1 MKYVH
6 RWIDGSAIDLP
17 VGKVVCV
24 GRNYAEHAREL
35 GNEVPDAPILFIK
48 PASSLVSMAP
58 SFSIPTDQGEVHHE
72 IEMALL
78 VSERLQ
84 NVDALT
90 AQWSMAGFGLG
101 LDLTLRDLQSE
112 LKKKGHPWERAKAF
126 DGACPVSGFIDARG
140 VSWKQPIEISLEVNG
155 ELRQRGNTTQ
165 MLFPVFQLVAQMSKV
180 FTLEP
185 GDIILAGT
193 PSGVA
198 ALQPGDQLVATFGN
212 TLKVSTAV
220 TARTDTEEVAGN
232 EIRERW

>member
-1 MKYVH
+1 
-6 RWIDGSAIDLP
+6 
-17 VGKVVCV
+17 
-24 GRNYAEHAREL
+24 
-35 GNEVPDAPILFIK
+35 
-48 PASSLVSMAP
+48 
-58 SFSIPTDQGEVHHE
+58 
-72 IEMALL
+72 
-78 VSERLQ
+78 
-84 NVDALT
+84 
-90 AQWSMAGFGLG
+90 MAGFGLG
-101 LDLTLRDLQSE
+101 LDLTLRDLQAD

-185 GDIILAGT
+185 GDIILTGT

-212 TLKVSTAV
+212 TLKVSTMV
-220 TARTDTEEVAGN
+220 TARTEAEEVVGS

>member
-1 MKYVH
+1 MSYQH

-48 PASSLVSMAP
+48 PASSLVPMAP
-58 SFSIPTDQGEVHHE
+58 SFNIPTDQGEVHHE

-101 LDLTLRDLQSE
+101 LDLTLRDVQNE

-140 VSWKQPIEISLEVNG
+140 PASA
-155 ELRQRGNTTQ
+155 RQYHADA
-165 MLFPVFQLVAQMSKV
+165 V
-180 FTLEP
+180 P
-185 GDIILAGT
+185 GFSTGGANEQGVHPGT
-193 PSGVA
+193 GRHHSYRHTKWCRRVA
-198 ALQPGDQLVATFGN
+198 AGG
-212 TLKVSTAV
+212 S
-220 TARTDTEEVAGN
+220 AGCHLWQYA
-232 EIRERW
+232 EGQHHRHSAGEY

>member
-1 MKYVH
+1 MSYQH
-6 RWIDGSAIDLP
+6 RWIDGSVIDLP

-48 PASSLVSMAP
+48 PASSLVPMSP
-58 SFSIPTDQGEVHHE
+58 SFAIPTDQGEVHHE

-101 LDLTLRDLQSE
+101 LDLTLRDLQAD

-185 GDIILAGT
+185 GDIILTGT

-212 TLKVSTAV
+212 TLKVSTMV
-220 TARTDTEEVAGN
+220 TARTEAEEVVGS